1 MVCVQ
6 RTTVGRSMIEIVCY
20 MGGTCGDL
28 ISAMIDYRGS
38 RFEGRK
44 ITHTHIRQRL
54 KKPQLFIS
62 DLEKDEYLKQVESET
77 DYRSISSHDMAYHIS
92 RKHSF
97 IGITCDDF
105 KIALKAAHR
114 FKEFHRPLVWEQ
126 VQAASG
132 AKTIEDYA
140 QMIIDFSSLVRQHT
154 TRTIKL
160 ESIMNKKVYS
170 ELNELLPIDKNGRNV
185 YLNWIHWQSSV

>member
-1 MVCVQ
+1 
-6 RTTVGRSMIEIVCY
+6 MIEIVCY

-38 RFEGRK
+38 QFEGRK

-54 KKPQLFIS
+54 KKPQLFVS

-77 DYRSISSHDMAYHIS
+77 DYRSISSHDMAYHIN

-114 FKEFHRPLVWEQ
+114 FKDFHRPQVWEQ

-140 QMIIDFSSLVRQHT
+140 QMIVDFSSLVRQHT
-154 TRTIKL
+154 TRTVKL

-185 YLNWIHWQSSV
+185 YLNWIRWQSSVG